1 MRLDSVAIV
10 LFVWKNAVQCWG
22 GRVGEWESR
31 RGAQNSKKNVQN
43 QKIFKDLKLVSF

>member
-22 GRVGEWESR
+22 GRVGEWESGS
-31 RGAQNSKKNVQN
+31 RGEELKTQKRMFRIKKSSK
-43 QKIFKDLKLVSF
+43 I